1 MAIRVD
7 DTTKEYISLIL
18 SEKIERHKRPMN
30 IGQALR
36 EFIEECRPDLREK
49 IQEKEVRGQS

>member
-18 SEKIERHKRPMN
+18 SEKIERHKRPMK

-36 EFIEECRPDLREK
+36 EFIEECRPDLIEK
-49 IQEKEVRGQS
+49 LQEKEVRG